1 MKSFDALIVGGGPS
15 GAICASYLAK
25 AGLKVAIMEQA
36 SFPRY
41 QIGESLLPW
50 TRQVFEEIGFD
61 AVCRQEGLIVKRGA
75 IFHSERTGASK
86 NFDFSESLNPT
97 FATAYTVDRRQFDEL
112 LLRHAESLGAT
123 ILQPCR
129 FESAD
134 RSDAGYVVQSSQGQ
148 FATDLLIMAA
158 GTATKSLFPS
168 RYLPNRPSENR
179 SAVIGYFPA
188 PKDGPYHHL
197 FGNISIN
204 LFYLDAGQRQPYWS
218 WATPVSQDE
227 ISLGFVLPTADWQTL
242 KAEHKSD
249 GEVLGRLLTASPFQR
264 QFIGAPASS
273 PKPLRPVQYRV
284 NFQRIPTSIVGDH
297 LLFVGDAAGFIDPVF
312 SSGVHLGAVSAKL
325 AAKEVLALRAAGLA
339 PEQRNLLRYQNSYLY
354 HFWLY
359 YRFVAAFYQKN
370 IVEKL
375 FLSASYDDAE
385 TTQKQREF
393 SSLLAGDSQSENA
406 LFAMIQRARVA
417 IDPAIEALIASH
429 KNHDIQPKGNDHDR
443 SRYA

>member
-1 MKSFDALIVGGGPS
+1 MKTFNALIVGGGPS

-25 AGLKVAIMEQA
+25 AGLNVAIMEQA
-36 SFPRY
+36 NFPRY

-50 TRQVFEEIGFD
+50 TRQIFEEIGFD
-61 AVCRQEGLIVKRGA
+61 AVCRQQGLIVKRGA
-75 IFHSERTGASK
+75 IFHSERTGTSK
-86 NFDFSESLNPT
+86 NFDFSESLNPAY
-97 FATAYTVDRRQFDEL
+97 ATAYTVDRRQFDEL

-134 RSDAGYVVQSSQGQ
+134 RNSAGYVVNSSQGP
-148 FATDLLIMAA
+148 FATELLIMAA

-218 WATPVSQDE
+218 WATPVSQSE
-227 ISLGFVLPTADWQTL
+227 ISLGFVLPTADWQKL
-242 KAEHKSD
+242 KVEHKSD
-249 GEVLGRLLTASPFQR
+249 DEVLSRLLSASPFQR
-264 QFIGAPASS
+264 QFIRNAPL
-273 PKPLRPVQYRV
+273 KPLRPVQYRV

-312 SSGVHLGAVSAKL
+312 SSGVHLGAVSAQL
-325 AAKEVLALRAAGLA
+325 AAKEALALRQAGLA
-339 PEQRNLLRYQNSYLY
+339 SEQRNLLRYQNSYLY

-375 FLSASYDDAE
+375 FLSASYDSDE
-385 TTQKQREF
+385 TTEKQREF

-406 LFAMIQRARVA
+406 LFAMITKARVA
-417 IDPAIEALIASH
+417 IDPAIEALIASYNDH
-429 KNHDIQPKGNDHDR
+429 EIHARGNDHDR